1 MHALER
7 RLWEGGMPLKTTSFL
22 CFQSIQQIKWM
33 NVAEC
38 AAGRFAG
45 RAMFHGE
52 ATWVPSATNP
62 IWCHR
67 VLYLVYFGYS
77 EQHVSPK
84 FHCALEFISNTAS
97 SWNVP
102 HWVIGS
108 YISPLKAW
116 TIPSEFRHSVHL
128 CIWIVIK
135 AWHTYD
141 QKFCTRLPNAS
152 PWYASSSPHSTLFLN
167 IELGFQKP
175 SWHHGLHLCIE
186 LSIVLSACN
195 QI

>member
-97 SWNVP
+97 IWNVP

-128 CIWIVIK
+128 CIWIVTK

-141 QKFCTRLPNAS
+141 QKFCTRLPT
-152 PWYASSSPHSTLFLN
+152 PHPDMHPPLPILHCSS
-167 IELGFQKP
+167 I
-175 SWHHGLHLCIE
+175 
-186 LSIVLSACN
+186 
-195 QI
+195 